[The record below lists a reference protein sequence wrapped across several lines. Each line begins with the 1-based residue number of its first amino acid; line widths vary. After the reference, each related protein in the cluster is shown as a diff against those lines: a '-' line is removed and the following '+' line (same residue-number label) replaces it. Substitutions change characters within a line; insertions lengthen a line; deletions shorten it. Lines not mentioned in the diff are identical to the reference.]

1 MLEEGNCCIKTG
13 TGVYEER
20 EWGMA
25 GHIVKIAIEDTH
37 PPVWRRVVVPEKITF
52 EDMHEIIQILFG
64 WEDEHLHGF
73 EIPSKH
79 ITIDE
84 EEFRIGRH
92 YFEGDT
98 LLDQFLLTNKWIRYT
113 YDFGDDWRHRIQYEK
128 TDEDYDKRCAALIK
142 FRGDNF
148 EEDCGEIWME
158 EEEEGEYLGTK
169 PFDSVSVAS
178 KLSKLSFPVRE
189 CNPDGDETEL
199 LGGKDMEALL
209 QNIADMLV
217 QRMKKASHH
226 YKETTI
232 KDSQMKKR
240 TEKWEEFIRIW
251 RSQTPAEAEDTEYVQ
266 LTIPGIPDVSTSLNQ
281 LETKENTLEIV
292 PGEKTQQQ
300 LLEALSIKE
309 AADYCKYLRI
319 PVDNIQ
325 QLKQMSTDIADVF
338 RRNPEY
344 ILYVIDEEE
353 YQELLKWLKL
363 PCGKTKQAFAETD
376 AIFKAIALGL
386 VDFSMRKSNGFQRAK
401 LSFAADIQD
410 ILSDLDKKRRKKVY
424 RETSIFTERLRAF
437 LFVYGVM
444 EIEALYDLYRKIYRD
459 KIERED
465 FLRLLYWHARFTE
478 KLHTCYQPDGT
489 GYASLVD
496 IDTAGILE
504 KTDKYAKDLEYALL
518 SAEEL
523 KIFADDIWADN
534 AWRSIVYGIFREYSN
549 APKENLEQAF
559 GEMLLLV
566 FNGETLPEVL
576 KPVFDFRIMKESQ
589 LADIC
594 EIWTAVSGMM
604 LEQRLPMLKGRSRM
618 SYAEVKGISPWQ
630 AGMLKDEEMQSDSRT
645 CPMCGFPAEIQEMMY
660 SAVSFA
666 DEIAMRKLLHY
677 KARNHICSEEFLY
690 LLAEA
695 HVIVSDDKSAEK
707 LIREL
712 KESSER
718 GKTAAA
724 ELREAL
730 EYGEGIWDDED
741 VNLPFGGEPSLQSVP
756 YQQDQDDDWEP
767 QQPYVREIPK
777 IGRNDPCPCG
787 SGKKYKKCCGRMKN
801 GEEI

>member
-1 MLEEGNCCIKTG
+1 
-13 TGVYEER
+13 
-20 EWGMA
+20 MA
-25 GHIVKIAIEDTH
+25 GYIVKIAIEDTH
-37 PPVWRRVVVPEKITF
+37 PPVWRRVIVPEKITF
-52 EDMHEIIQILFG
+52 ADMHEIIQILFG

-73 EIPSKH
+73 EIPSKC

-84 EEFRIGRH
+84 KEFRIGSH

-148 EEDCGEIWME
+148 EEDCGEIWIE

-169 PFDSVSVAS
+169 PFDSVSVVS

-189 CNPDGDETEL
+189 DNSGGDEPEL
-199 LGGKDMEALL
+199 FGGKDMEAFLL
-209 QNIADMLV
+209 NLADVLV

-232 KDSQMKKR
+232 KDSRMKKR

-251 RSQTPAEAEDTEYVQ
+251 RSQTPADAEDTGYVQ
-266 LTIPGIPDVSTSLNQ
+266 LSIPGIPDVSTSLDQ
-281 LETKENTLEIV
+281 SEAKENTLEIV

-300 LLEALSIKE
+300 LLADLSIVE

-319 PVDNIQ
+319 SVDDIQ
-325 QLKQMSTDIADVF
+325 QLEQMNDKIADVL

-353 YQELLKWLKL
+353 YQELSKWLKL
-363 PCGKTKQAFAETD
+363 PCGKTKQVFLETD

-386 VDFSMRKSNGFQRAK
+386 ADFSMRKTNGCQRAK
-401 LSFAADIQD
+401 LSFASDIQD
-410 ILSDLDKKRRKKVY
+410 ILSGLDKKRRKKVY
-424 RETSIFTERLRAF
+424 RETNIFTERLRAF

-444 EIEALYDLYRKIYRD
+444 KIEALYDLYRKMYRD
-459 KIERED
+459 TIERED
-465 FLRLLYWHARFTE
+465 FLRLLYWHTRFTE
-478 KLHTCYQPDGT
+478 KLHTCYLPDGT
-489 GYASLVD
+489 GYASLMD
-496 IDTAGILE
+496 IDTAGIIE
-504 KTDKYAKDLEYALL
+504 KTDKYAKDLGYAPL
-518 SAEEL
+518 SVEEL
-523 KIFADDIWADN
+523 KRFADDIWADN
-534 AWRSIVYGIFREYSN
+534 EWKSIVYGVFREYSD
-549 APKENLEQAF
+549 APKEDLEKAF
-559 GEMLLLV
+559 SAVYMSVL
-566 FNGETLPEVL
+566 NGETLCEVL
-576 KPVFDFRIMKESQ
+576 KPVFDFHIMKETQ

-594 EIWTAVSGMM
+594 EIWTSVSGMM

-618 SYAEVKGISPWQ
+618 SYAEEKRISPWQ
-630 AGMLKDEEMQSDSRT
+630 AGMLKDEEIQSDSRT

-666 DEIAMRKLLHY
+666 DRIAMRKLLRY
-677 KARNHICSEEFLY
+677 KARNHIRSEEFLY

-695 HVIVSDDKSAEK
+695 HVIVSDNKSAEK

-712 KESSER
+712 EESSER
-718 GKTAAA
+718 GKAAAA

-730 EYGEGIWDDED
+730 EYGEGVWDDED
-741 VNLPFGGEPSLQSVP
+741 VNQSFGSGQLLQSAS
-756 YQQDQDDDWEP
+756 YQQDWDDDWEP
-767 QQPYVREIPK
+767 QQPYVRETPK
-777 IGRNDPCPCG
+777 IGRNDSCPCG
-787 SGKKYKKCCGRMKN
+787 SGKKYKKCCGRTKN
-801 GEEI
+801 